1 MAEANISVS
10 REQFS
15 CAICLDLLND
25 PVTIPCGHS
34 YCMDCIRRYWD
45 ENAQLRVYSCPQCR
59 HNFNLRPV
67 LARNVVVAE
76 MVEKLRRTGPQA
88 APQTAP
94 QAAHVPHCDAR
105 PGDVE
110 CDVCTGRKYKAIKSC
125 LVCLNSFCPIHFQQ
139 HENLFEVERHCLIDA
154 TEQLQEMICPIHN
167 ELLEIF
173 CHTDQMSICM
183 RCTMDFHKN
192 HDVSPGAERMNQ
204 SSSSLTVSRE
214 PTDLF
219 SFDVSSRSSN
229 LRKTFSKKIKKKID
243 NFLNSEVA
251 VVSGLVMH
259 YNNPTDA
266 PRNRNE
272 ILQYS
277 QELSMDSNTMNEIL
291 RLSGGNRVATNTG
304 KVQRYPNHP
313 ERFDCWPQVLC
324 RESVCGR
331 AYWEVEWSGSAGVG
345 ISLSY
350 RSICRKGRGDEC
362 KFGNNVQSTNLYCSP
377 SKYTFW
383 DSNKKTKLNVN
394 TSKLKSSRLGV
405 YVDYSAGIVNYFSI
419 SDTMKLIYIVQGKF
433 TQPIYPGFTVYFG
446 SAVKLCGPSMNCR

>member
-15 CAICLDLLND
+15 CPVCLDLLND

-34 YCMDCIRRYWD
+34 YCMNCITRHWD
-45 ENAQLRVYSCPQCR
+45 ENSFGSVYSCPQCR
-59 HNFNLRPV
+59 QIFTPRPV
-67 LARNVVVAE
+67 LAKNVMVAE
-76 MVEKLRRTGPQA
+76 LVETLRRTGPQA
-88 APQTAP
+88 APQTA
-94 QAAHVPHCDAR
+94 QVSHCDAG

-139 HENLFEVERHCLIDA
+139 HENLFEDERHYFIDA
-154 TEQLQEMICPIHN
+154 TDQLQEMICPIHN

-183 RCTMDFHKN
+183 LCTMDIHKN

-204 SSSSLTVSRE
+204 SSSSLSVPHEHTN
-214 PTDLF
+214 LF
-219 SFDVSSRSSN
+219 SFDASTHPSN
-229 LRKTFSKKIKKKID
+229 YARKSFSKKLKKKMD
-243 NFLNSEVA
+243 DFLTSDVV
-251 VVSGLVMH
+251 VVSGLVML
-259 YNNPTDA
+259 YKYPTDA

-277 QELSMDSNTMNEIL
+277 QELSMDSNTMNEVL
-291 RLSGGNRVATNTG
+291 LLSGGNRVATNTG
-304 KVQRYPNHP
+304 RVQRYPNHP

-331 AYWEVEWSGSAGVG
+331 AYWEIEWSGSAGVG

-350 RSICRKGRGDEC
+350 SSICRKGRGDEC
-362 KFGNNVQSTNLYCSP
+362 KFGCNDQSMNLYCSP
-377 SKYTFW
+377 SKYIFW
-383 DSNKKTKLNVN
+383 DNNKKTKLYVN

-419 SDTMKLIYIVQGKF
+419 SDKMKLIYIVQGTF
-433 TQPIYPGFTVYFG
+433 TQPIYPGFMVYFG
-446 SAVKLCGPSMNCR
+446 SAVKLCDPAVNCR